1 MTEWL
6 FRTPTVE
13 EGPAGGARLFYFYRL
28 DRGITIVMDDN
39 GEYQQIRYPQD
50 IDLSLYPQVYRGG
63 FKHIVDDAVKAA
75 LIAGDVGVTEDNFT
89 AL

>member
-1 MTEWL
+1 MTNWI
-6 FRTPTVE
+6 FTPPTVKD
-13 EGPAGGARLFYFYRL
+13 GPAGEARLFYFYRL
-28 DRGITIVMDDN
+28 DRGITIVMDDS

-63 FKHIVDDAVKAA
+63 YEHIVDDAVKAA